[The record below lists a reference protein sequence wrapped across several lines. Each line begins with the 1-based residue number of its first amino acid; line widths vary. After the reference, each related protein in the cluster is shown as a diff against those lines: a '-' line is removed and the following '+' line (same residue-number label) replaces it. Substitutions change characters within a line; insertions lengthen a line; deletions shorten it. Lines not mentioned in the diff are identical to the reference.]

1 MLTSEAK
8 ELLRRRGQTAER
20 GFADLK
26 EHRKLRRMTGRGL
39 SRARADVGLCVLI
52 RNLLA
57 LHAHLTSTMA
67 AIPAGP

>member
-1 MLTSEAK
+1 MLTSAAK

-39 SRARADVGLCVLI
+39 LRARTDVGICVLI

-57 LHAHLTSTMA
+57 LHNHLTLKIA
-67 AIPAGP
+67 ALPAGP